1 VANQLGFTEVVGG
14 FTGSTT
20 YTYDL
25 TATAEEYVIVFTKYN
40 DIVVMALYCNV
51 LFNNLLSPPLYDI
64 V

>member
-1 VANQLGFTEVVGG
+1 VVGG
-14 FTGSTT
+14 FTGSIT

-25 TATAEEYVIVFTKYN
+25 TVTAAEYVIVFTKYN